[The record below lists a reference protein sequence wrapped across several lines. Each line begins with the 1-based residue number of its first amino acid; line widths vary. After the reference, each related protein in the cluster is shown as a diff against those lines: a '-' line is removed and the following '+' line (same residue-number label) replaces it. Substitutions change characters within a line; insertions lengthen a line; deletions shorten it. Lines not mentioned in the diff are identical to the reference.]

1 MPITPQTVVDDDGTG
16 TTGTVW
22 NAAFQA
28 AFEAAINAF
37 VAVYGPLASPTFT
50 GVPAAPTAAA
60 GTDTTQIATTAF
72 VQHGAVPPQT
82 TTSTGTV
89 NDFALTTDVT
99 VLRCNNASLLTLN
112 GFVAGYDGQR
122 LTVES
127 VGAGQVDFAHQA
139 AGSTAANRLI
149 NKATVGL
156 TSLAAGS
163 GTATFVYDGTTA
175 RWRLVEHD
183 QGAWIT
189 RTFAAGNY
197 AANGAMTWVVAAA
210 TTDRYW
216 LKGRSL
222 IFASVATGT
231 VGGTPNTTLTVALP
245 AGLTSANTVSA
256 IAVTT
261 PAGTQQAGLAYVIV
275 GGTVVNVTAAP
286 SGAGNWTAGSD
297 TVNFTFTLE
306 VQ

>member
-1 MPITPQTVVDDDGTG
+1 MAITPQTVVDDDGTG

-22 NAAFQA
+22 NAAFELA
-28 AFEAAINAF
+28 LETAINA
-37 VAVYGPLASPTFT
+37 AILAL
-50 GVPAAPTAAA
+50 G
-60 GTDTTQIATTAF
+60 
-72 VQHGAVPPQT
+72 GAQT
-82 TTSTGTV
+82 TTLTGTQ
-89 NDFALTTDVT
+89 NDVALTAGITT
-99 VLRCNNASLLTLN
+99 LRCNNATLLTLN
-112 GFVAGYDGQR
+112 GFVAGVDGQR
-122 LTVES
+122 LVVES
-127 VGAGQVDFAHQA
+127 VGAGQVDLAHQA

-216 LKGRSL
+216 LKGRTL
-222 IFASVATGT
+222 TFAFVVTGT
-231 VGGTPNTTLTVALP
+231 VGGTPNTTLTIAVP
-245 AGLTSANTVSA
+245 ASLQSA
-256 IAVTT
+256 ITQSFAIVTT
-261 PAGTQQAGLAYVIV
+261 PAGTQQAGLGFVAAGV
-275 GGTVVNVTAAP
+275 VVNLTQAM
-286 SGAGNWTAGSD
+286 SGTGNWTAGSA
-297 TVNFTFTLE
+297 TVNGTIQIE